1 MVPVLETP
9 PEGML
14 GQACGHGGMFV
25 REILKE
31 VPGSQPVAQWIEC
44 LPGVDQALDSIPS
57 TTERCAPVI
66 PALGKERQEDQGVQ
80 GHLWLRREFKTS
92 LGYVRSCPQNERQ
105 TKKEAIHRHTGLIFC
120 SKMEVCIRKK
130 KLHQKMSRHPWVL
143 TLSSGTVDFPLIC
156 LLIFSKLCVAWQPN
170 NKRTFER

>member
-9 PEGML
+9 REGML

-130 KLHQKMSRHPWVL
+130 NSIR
-143 TLSSGTVDFPLIC
+143 
-156 LLIFSKLCVAWQPN
+156 
-170 NKRTFER
+170 R